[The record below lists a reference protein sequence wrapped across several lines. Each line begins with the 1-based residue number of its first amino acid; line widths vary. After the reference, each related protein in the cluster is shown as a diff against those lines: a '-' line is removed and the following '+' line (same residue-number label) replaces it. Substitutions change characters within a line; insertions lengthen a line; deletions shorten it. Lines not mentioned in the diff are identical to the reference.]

1 VETKGAAPANGRF
14 PVAFFVHGF
23 GAHADNLYLHY
34 WAAAGF
40 IAVSIKF
47 PLTNTDTPGGPKQA
61 DLLNEPGDVS
71 FVLSRIAHLPA
82 RDADLQPIIDATRV
96 GLMGQSLGATV
107 VFDLGFNKRYHD
119 PRIKAVVPMSGGCVP
134 CGPGIGEGDGVY
146 FTGPSL
152 PVMFIHGTADPA
164 APIEHSAQEYAQAP
178 APKFF
183 VRMIGAL
190 HVQFGPPWD
199 QVAAHATIAP
209 ISESVALTLNA
220 VKMYGSAFGTRTF
233 AKMASSL
240 AAYDRMSSR
249 DAWSTSVSPRSVL
262 IMIGKNTRTAT
273 TIIFESGF
281 RIPNQL
287 FMTGANAM
295 IGTEFAA
302 IANGSRERL
311 AVAQRAVAN
320 ATTSAAT
327 PPIRRPPTA
336 STRVFRPT
344 VTSSSKCSTKAA
356 AIELGGGNRNCWIPN
371 ARTAS
376 SQSPNTPTNT
386 ATAGRL

>member
-1 VETKGAAPANGRF
+1 MTGDAVGHSFGHRRPIHRPIISVAAALAVIAACGSSKSASPAAAPTTVSHASTTTTIDPDGPFAVGRRDVTFVDTTRSTSANGSFAAKPSRTLDTIIEYPAVGTPAPNVETEGAAPANGRF
-14 PVAFFVHGF
+14 PVALFVHGF

-61 DLLNEPGDVS
+61 DVLNEPGDVS

-119 PRIKAVVPMSGGCVP
+119 ARIKAVVPMSGGCVP

-152 PVMFIHGTADPA
+152 PVMFIHGNADPV

-199 QVAAHATIAP
+199 QVAAQATIDFFDHYLKNESDGLTRLRTDA
-209 ISESVALTLNA
+209 SVA
-220 VKMYGSAFGTRTF
+220 
-233 AKMASSL
+233 
-240 AAYDRMSSR
+240 
-249 DAWSTSVSPRSVL
+249 
-262 IMIGKNTRTAT
+262 GKA
-273 TIIFESGF
+273 EL
-281 RIPNQL
+281 Q
-287 FMTGANAM
+287 
-295 IGTEFAA
+295 
-302 IANGSRERL
+302 
-311 AVAQRAVAN
+311 
-320 ATTSAAT
+320 AAT
-327 PPIRRPPTA
+327 
-336 STRVFRPT
+336 
-344 VTSSSKCSTKAA
+344 
-356 AIELGGGNRNCWIPN
+356 
-371 ARTAS
+371 
-376 SQSPNTPTNT
+376 
-386 ATAGRL
+386 